1 MEKKNIALLLSIL
14 ASVFFS
20 LFLLLVGFRLTVRTK
35 FVHCTKKFC
44 IKDFF
49 SKCDQVRSFLRIWS
63 HLR

>member
-35 FVHCTKKFC
+35 FVSLHKK
-44 IKDFF
+44 
-49 SKCDQVRSFLRIWS
+49 VL
-63 HLR
+63 H